1 MTARTREA
9 LTNRARS
16 SKPWFDQDMIDL
28 IDTMFSLDV
37 DSRKNTS
44 ETIKSYV
51 SKNVTNLI
59 QNASTTFDIKGEGF
73 LTQRSGEWV
82 FDNSEYLT
90 RDVADLIYAE
100 KDHIHDD
107 RYYRKR
113 EVDDLVRFPSLSGD
127 VSNSIG
133 SVDISVIGIQGIPV
147 PSPSANKYLYFDGSA
162 FSWQTPTVSGT
173 VALDDLTDVVIA
185 SVSAGQFLRYNS
197 STSNWENYTLPPYIT
212 GNQTITLTGDSSGSG
227 TTSIA
232 TTVTKINGT
241 SLAGLATGILK
252 NTTGT
257 GVPSI
262 AVAADF
268 PILNQNTTGSAATL
282 TTGRTIGITGDV
294 TYTSPSFNGSTNVT
308 AAATVTRINGTAL
321 SGLAT
326 GLLKNTTGTGVP
338 SIAVAGTDYVS
349 PSGLTTALGAYLPL
363 AGGTMAASA
372 AVIFPGPYGGAV
384 LRDLTTSGP
393 SNGYFAIYGSGVTP
407 SGLNYGLAVRYDGT
421 SAFLNGTTSS
431 NLAVG
436 SVPVL
441 QATTGNVT
449 ISGTASI
456 TGHLSGVSAT
466 FGRAGLSS
474 WGPSPSNFAWFGDL
488 GQNNN
493 SLGNSGFLQNTTNGS
508 VYVCSP
514 STGAAYIQHNGQN
527 RITADSN
534 GIAVLGRITVN
545 SYIYSSLNS
554 TTVANYVGN
563 TPSPSYWGIAG
574 STDSSNLIRFV
585 ACDSAGVIS
594 GWNNIAAYNANFLG
608 LAGLTDRLVTA
619 VASTGLLRRA
629 ISSDISSVLS
639 FPAGEVVYGNG
650 TAGVTSSAN
659 MTFDGSHASIT
670 GKVKFKTSTG
680 DSYPSSIQKTYGLG
694 FNVNEYRANGTN
706 ASHNFYVMQNDLATE
721 SRRLFIGVSGGY
733 LDNIW
738 GADAFTASSLSA
750 SAKFSLVSNT
760 YTATSSTTSSYAF
773 DVLDI
778 TISTPVCYLT
788 AGTSTNY
795 RKYRLTSTGL
805 TDGQIVVFNFG
816 PQGSVNPPY
825 LRGAA
830 AIYAKDGSVLSDGTS
845 TNVQRFGTLSVMYNA
860 ASGNWY
866 EL

>member
-1 MTARTREA
+1 MVRTLEDLKKAAPNPFLVDFVDTAWSWRAASPDPLRRARTGIVNTITEVA
-9 LTNRARS
+9 PDPNGPSTPDTGLPASWLTLVDRPA
-16 SKPWFDQDMIDL
+16 
-28 IDTMFSLDV
+28 SLV
-37 DSRKNTS
+37 A
-44 ETIKSYV
+44 I
-51 SKNVTNLI
+51 
-59 QNASTTFDIKGEGF
+59 GE
-73 LTQRSGEWV
+73 QV
-82 FDNSEYLT
+82 P
-90 RDVADLIYAE
+90 A
-100 KDHIHDD
+100 
-107 RYYRKR
+107 
-113 EVDDLVRFPSLSGD
+113 SGD
-127 VSNSIG
+127 GALSRIGGLWSLRTYVTPEQLADAIAGVSIPPMG
-133 SVDISVIGIQGIPV
+133 S
-147 PSPSANKYLYFDGSA
+147 
-162 FSWQTPTVSGT
+162 
-173 VALDDLTDVVIA
+173 VALDDLTDVSVA

-197 STSNWENYTLPPYIT
+197 SSALWENYTLPSYIT
-212 GNQTITLTGDSSGSG
+212 GNETITLTGDSSGSG

-268 PILNQNTTGSAATL
+268 PTLNQNTTGSAATL

-363 AGGTMAASA
+363 AGGTMTASA
-372 AVIFPGPYGGAV
+372 AVTFPGAFGGAI
-384 LRDLTTSGP
+384 LRDYTASSSG
-393 SNGYFAIYGSGVTP
+393 NGFFAIYGSGVTP
-407 SGLNYGLAVRYDGT
+407 SSANYSLAAKSDGQT
-421 SAFLNGTTSS
+421 TYLNGTVSS
-431 NLAVG
+431 VL
-436 SVPVL
+436 SVSDVPKV
-441 QATTGNVT
+441 QATSTA
-449 ISGTASI
+449 ISIFGAATVS
-456 TGHLSGVSAT
+456 GHLSGVSAT

-534 GIAVLGRITVN
+534 GIAVLGRITGN

-554 TTVANYVGN
+554 TTIANYVGN

-594 GWNNIAAYNANFLG
+594 GWNNIAAYNASFLG
-608 LAGLTDRLVTA
+608 LAGLTDRLVAA

-659 MTFDGSHASIT
+659 MTFDGTHASMT
-670 GKVKFKTSTG
+670 GAVKFKTSTG
-680 DSYPSSIQKTYGLG
+680 DSYPNSIQKITSSGYNP
-694 FNVNEYRANGTN
+694 FEYIARGTN
-706 ASHNFYVMQNDLATE
+706 ASHAFYVMQSDLVTE
-721 SRRLFIGVSGGY
+721 SRCMYIGLYGGF

-738 GADAFTASSLSA
+738 AANSFSAEKLNASGQFTLARQSRNATAAPDSTFTVNVDT
-750 SAKFSLVSNT
+750 FSV
-760 YTATSSTTSSYAF
+760 TAPVIYFVAGGSTTFKQYMINVSGSSF
-773 DVLDI
+773 VEGQEIVLI
-778 TISTPVCYLT
+778 FG
-788 AGTSTNY
+788 GT
-795 RKYRLTSTGL
+795 
-805 TDGQIVVFNFG
+805 
-816 PQGSVNPPY
+816 GSVNPPAV
-825 LRGAA
+825 RMTSGAVYSKA
-830 AIYAKDGSVLSDGTS
+830 SGSLIMSS
-845 TNVQRFGTLSVMYNA
+845 TVSVERFGSMRMIYDS